1 MLSFSLARRICPPK
15 NQVNI
20 WNRLIFLNRHLI
32 LLRGFK
38 EPFSGTL
45 EKISDCRVS
54 RLFETVPGS
63 LNRNVDN
70 QAILKYAQARRICP
84 LKDQINFW
92 NRFIFLSK
100 HLIFP
105 RSLKEHKFW
114 WKFCEKILTAGHLVS
129 SRPCPVQI
137 CSRIW
142 TLLRR
147 FGPPY
152 QTFPFKYRLYH
163 IW

>member
-45 EKISDCRVS
+45 EKISDCRVF

-92 NRFIFLSK
+92 NRLIFLSK

-114 WKFCEKILTAGHLVS
+114 WKFCEK
-129 SRPCPVQI
+129 
-137 CSRIW
+137 
-142 TLLRR
+142 
-147 FGPPY
+147 F
-152 QTFPFKYRLYH
+152 
-163 IW
+163 